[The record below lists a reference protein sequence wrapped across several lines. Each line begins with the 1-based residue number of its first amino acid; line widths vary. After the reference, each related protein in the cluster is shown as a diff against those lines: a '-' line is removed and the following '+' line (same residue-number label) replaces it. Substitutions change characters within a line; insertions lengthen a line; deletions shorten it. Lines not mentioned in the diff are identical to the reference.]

1 MTNEI
6 LEQSWSA
13 ACVHSGTVK
22 EVVSAVQSFA
32 RDIEQMAAENPE
44 QEISAE
50 CRAGTIGS
58 FKLRTLADL
67 NAEPEDRINP

>member
-50 CRAGTIGS
+50 CRAGTMGS
-58 FKLRTLADL
+58 FKLRTLDDL
-67 NAEPEDRINP
+67 NHESERKV

>member
-6 LEQSWSA
+6 IEQSWSA
-13 ACVHSGTVK
+13 ACVHTGTVK

-58 FKLRTLADL
+58 FKLRTLDDL
-67 NAEPEDRINP
+67 NTDSKQNN